1 MSKMSIC
8 LSYFK
13 SSNQDFLFHYYIF
26 HFPVFWLLIFETHRS
41 ALSEHRIDHDDQG
54 VCERQKQRKRNYQ
67 RVLCFMTNKNPDA
80 LKRSLLSKPSLKK
93 IKPKFGSLSVTFS
106 LRRFPFVFLPSS
118 TEYYLGIFCA
128 CFLRSTIM
136 SKQGNNGITIS
147 NNPRDKAERI
157 LNLTILAKPEESDY
171 KYQNSDDVLGNC
183 FSVLV
188 TTKMD
193 RVGKKH
199 HSSGVFYKS

>member
-13 SSNQDFLFHYYIF
+13 PSNQDFLFHYYIF

-41 ALSEHRIDHDDQG
+41 ALSEHRIDHIRRVRKTKTTQTKLLESSLFYDK
-54 VCERQKQRKRNYQ
+54 QKPRCTQTFVAFKA
-67 RVLCFMTNKNPDA
+67 K
-80 LKRSLLSKPSLKK
+80 LKKK

-128 CFLRSTIM
+128 CFLRCTIK
-136 SKQGNNGITIS
+136 SKQGIMELLYQI
-147 NNPRDKAERI
+147 I
-157 LNLTILAKPEESDY
+157 LETKPKGY
-171 KYQNSDDVLGNC
+171 
-183 FSVLV
+183 
-188 TTKMD
+188 
-193 RVGKKH
+193 
-199 HSSGVFYKS
+199 